1 MQDSQKVHG
10 KCMIWKILGMDF
22 KVFIHQIKLVFWSVP
37 IKSQDK
43 NFCLRIPFFTLIS
56 WVWLSIGT
64 LALRYMCETRKPPF
78 AYYSP
83 GGHPAAKC
91 QLNRGESRG
100 LQSKGS
106 RMANCHQFLQQVWH
120 LGILASC
127 CSLPSPRLTLR
138 TSAWNAAYPT
148 NFSCFPLSLCDS
160 NTLSSYTLV
169 VKWGLYLWD
178 HPRSNVI
185 VSRLPV
191 PHPLIPM
198 GKDRIAT
205 SPLDLIARQHSAMW
219 ICHFCLAQISISPPT
234 VTTLLDI
241 F

>member
-1 MQDSQKVHG
+1 MRNTKTGNDHCLPSQLRSGLCRLTSGGSNDSKEKQQQSLAKGKESMVAIIAPGIQGRIWLCLFWCKKIRSMHMQDSQKVHG

-120 LGILASC
+120 LGILLLSPLPQVNAENLGLERCLSYQLQL
-127 CSLPSPRLTLR
+127 LPS
-138 TSAWNAAYPT
+138 
-148 NFSCFPLSLCDS
+148 FP
-160 NTLSSYTLV
+160 V
-169 VKWGLYLWD
+169 
-178 HPRSNVI
+178 R
-185 VSRLPV
+185 
-191 PHPLIPM
+191 
-198 GKDRIAT
+198 
-205 SPLDLIARQHSAMW
+205 
-219 ICHFCLAQISISPPT
+219 F
-234 VTTLLDI
+234 
-241 F
+241 